1 MDWRPGCLVRNS
13 DPGPCGGGR
22 ACQRER
28 EDAAPG
34 GDGMRLHRGIATLA
48 SAQVLC
54 FVLLSYFEPGFFLL
68 HLYQSIIYIA
78 LLLLLFYSEERW
90 AYMIGMLT
98 PAAWL
103 VMAYAT
109 GMLSGAARQVV
120 QVLKFNPTNTVSLL
134 AAVTALLAVLMIT
147 FCAYRWKR
155 EYSGLRKWRS
165 TFLVS
170 LGVVAV
176 YYATLV
182 IWFWR
187 MIPQA

>member
-1 MDWRPGCLVRNS
+1 
-13 DPGPCGGGR
+13 
-22 ACQRER
+22 
-28 EDAAPG
+28 
-34 GDGMRLHRGIATLA
+34 MRLHRGIATLA

-54 FVLLSYFEPGFFLL
+54 FVLLSNLEPDFFLL

-98 PAAWL
+98 PAVWL
-103 VMAYAT
+103 VLAYAT
-109 GMLSGAARQVV
+109 GMLGGAARQVL
-120 QVLKFNPTNTVSLL
+120 QLLKLQPTNAVSLL
-134 AAVTALLAVLMIT
+134 AAATALLAVLMIA

-155 EYSGLRKWRS
+155 EYSGLGKWRS

-170 LGVVAV
+170 LGIVTA

>member
-1 MDWRPGCLVRNS
+1 
-13 DPGPCGGGR
+13 
-22 ACQRER
+22 
-28 EDAAPG
+28 
-34 GDGMRLHRGIATLA
+34 MRLHRGIATLA
-48 SAQVLC
+48 GAQVLC
-54 FVLLSYFEPGFFLL
+54 FVLLSNLEPDFFLL

-90 AYMIGMLT
+90 AYMVGMLT

-103 VMAYAT
+103 VLAYAT
-109 GMLSGAARQVV
+109 GMLAGAGRQVL
-120 QVLKFNPTNTVSLL
+120 QLLGLHWPTNAVSLL
-134 AAVTALLAVLMIT
+134 AAVTGLLAVLMIA
-147 FCAYRWKR
+147 FCAYRWRR
-155 EYSGLRKWRS
+155 EYAGLGKWRS

-170 LGVVAV
+170 LGVVSA

>member
-1 MDWRPGCLVRNS
+1 
-13 DPGPCGGGR
+13 
-22 ACQRER
+22 
-28 EDAAPG
+28 
-34 GDGMRLHRGIATLA
+34 MRLHRGIATLA

-54 FVLLSYFEPGFFLL
+54 FVLLSNLEPDFFLL

-98 PAAWL
+98 PAVWL
-103 VMAYAT
+103 VLAYAA
-109 GMLSGAARQVV
+109 GMLGGAARQVL
-120 QVLKFNPTNTVSLL
+120 QLLKLQPTNAVSLL
-134 AAVTALLAVLMIT
+134 AAATALLAVLMIA

-155 EYSGLRKWRS
+155 EYSGLGKWRS

-170 LGVVAV
+170 LGIVTA

>member
-1 MDWRPGCLVRNS
+1 MT
-13 DPGPCGGGR
+13 
-22 ACQRER
+22 
-28 EDAAPG
+28 
-34 GDGMRLHRGIATLA
+34 LHRGIATLA
-48 SAQVLC
+48 GAQVLC
-54 FVLLSYFEPGFFLL
+54 FVLLSNLEPDFFLL

-78 LLLLLFYSEERW
+78 LLLLLFYSRERW

-98 PAAWL
+98 PAVWL
-103 VMAYAT
+103 VLAYAT
-109 GMLSGAARQVV
+109 GMLGGAARQVV
-120 QVLKFNPTNTVSLL
+120 QLLELHPTNAVSLV
-134 AAVTALLAVLMIT
+134 AAATALLAVLMIA
-147 FCAYRWKR
+147 FCAYRWRR
-155 EYSGLRKWRS
+155 EYAGLGKWRS

>member
-1 MDWRPGCLVRNS
+1 
-13 DPGPCGGGR
+13 
-22 ACQRER
+22 
-28 EDAAPG
+28 
-34 GDGMRLHRGIATLA
+34 MRLHRGIATLA

-54 FVLLSYFEPGFFLL
+54 FVLLSNLEPDFFLL

-98 PAAWL
+98 PAVWL
-103 VMAYAT
+103 VLAYAT
-109 GMLSGAARQVV
+109 GMLGGAARQVL
-120 QVLKFNPTNTVSLL
+120 QLLKLQPSNVVSLL
-134 AAVTALLAVLMIT
+134 AAATALLAVLMIA

-155 EYSGLRKWRS
+155 EYSGLGKWRS
-165 TFLVS
+165 TFLIS
-170 LGVVAV
+170 LGIVAV

>member
-1 MDWRPGCLVRNS
+1 MK
-13 DPGPCGGGR
+13 
-22 ACQRER
+22 
-28 EDAAPG
+28 
-34 GDGMRLHRGIATLA
+34 LHRGIATLA
-48 SAQVLC
+48 GAQVLC
-54 FVLLSYFEPGFFLL
+54 FVVLSNLEPDFFLL

-90 AYMIGMLT
+90 AYMIGILT

-109 GMLSGAARQVV
+109 GMLTGAARQVLR
-120 QVLKFNPTNTVSLL
+120 VLTLQWPTNAVSLL
-134 AAVTALLAVLMIT
+134 AAATALLAVLMIV
-147 FCAYRWKR
+147 FCGYRWKR
-155 EYSGLRKWRS
+155 EYAGLGKWRR

-170 LGVVAV
+170 LGIVTA

-187 MIPQA
+187 IIPQA

>member
-1 MDWRPGCLVRNS
+1 
-13 DPGPCGGGR
+13 
-22 ACQRER
+22 
-28 EDAAPG
+28 
-34 GDGMRLHRGIATLA
+34 MRLHRGIATLA

-155 EYSGLRKWRS
+155 EYSGLGKWRS

>member
-1 MDWRPGCLVRNS
+1 
-13 DPGPCGGGR
+13 
-22 ACQRER
+22 
-28 EDAAPG
+28 
-34 GDGMRLHRGIATLA
+34 MRLHRGIATLA

-54 FVLLSYFEPGFFLL
+54 FVLLSNLEPDFFLL

-103 VMAYAT
+103 VLAYAT
-109 GMLSGAARQVV
+109 GMLGGAARQVL
-120 QVLKFNPTNTVSLL
+120 QLLKLRPTNVVSLL
-134 AAVTALLAVLMIT
+134 AAATALLAVLMIA

-155 EYSGLRKWRS
+155 EYSGLGKWRS

-170 LGVVAV
+170 LGIVAV